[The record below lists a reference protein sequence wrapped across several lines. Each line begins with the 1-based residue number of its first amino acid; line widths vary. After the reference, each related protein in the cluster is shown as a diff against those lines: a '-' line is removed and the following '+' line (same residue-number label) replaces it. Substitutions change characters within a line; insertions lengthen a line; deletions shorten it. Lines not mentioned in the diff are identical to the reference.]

1 MISTKQVTC
10 LIPKYLE
17 KILDVSFCTVS
28 FTFLN
33 FKSAYWKNVL
43 MHGQRQVDIE
53 KLSMRLFVI
62 TDFSG
67 VTTKKYKCTKT

>member
-1 MISTKQVTC
+1 MISAKQVTC

-17 KILDVSFCTVS
+17 KILDVSFCTVT
-28 FTFLN
+28 FIFLN
-33 FKSAYWKNVL
+33 CRSVYRKNVL
-43 MHGQRQVDIE
+43 MYGQRQVDIE

-62 TDFSG
+62 TNFS